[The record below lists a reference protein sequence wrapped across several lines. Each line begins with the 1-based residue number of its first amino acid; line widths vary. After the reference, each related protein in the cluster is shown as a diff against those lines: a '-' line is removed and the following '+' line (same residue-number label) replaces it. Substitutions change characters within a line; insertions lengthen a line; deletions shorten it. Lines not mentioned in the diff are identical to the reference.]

1 MPLPVIEDTPPRAG
15 PLASL
20 ARLTSNI
27 VEGAGTAVELLWPA
41 VSYAIDYAWFLGATG
56 LLLAL
61 PVLVEIQRETT
72 VLVIQKQREAEM
84 ASVQEQAKNANAGV
98 VDQLKGLGTL
108 IASASA
114 PSS

>member
-1 MPLPVIEDTPPRAG
+1 MSLPLIADSPPRAG
-15 PLASL
+15 VLASL
-20 ARLTSNI
+20 ARLTSRI
-27 VEGAGTAVELLWPA
+27 AEGAGSAAALVLPA
-41 VSYAIDYAWFLGATG
+41 FSYALDYAWFLGATG

-98 VDQLKGLGTL
+98 VDQIKGLGTL

-114 PSS
+114 PAS